1 MKAKNNS
8 KAIEFTRGSEIWIHQ
23 FRMFISSMMNVI
35 VFGLMI
41 TIGIVCAF
49 LYIKLKDVHFLALSV
64 QYDIWL
70 KSVFNN
76 PDARV
81 ALKLNGV
88 VRDYT
93 LDQAQH
99 IINPYFN
106 QLKFYVFRAFIL
118 GILLSSFLVGGL
130 IYYWFTYGKEVMSDE
145 QIRGSELVSND
156 ALIYKIQSTKGF
168 SPYKI
173 SNIPMVKNTEGTN
186 VGIFGAPGSGKSQI
200 FRDHLSQV
208 RNNKRK
214 AIVYDPSG
222 EFTSEFYRP
231 GIDIILNPFDERM
244 PYWSPFFEIRH
255 DEHFDSIANAFV
267 PVEGKDPYFGEAG
280 RTVLA

>member
-81 ALKLNGV
+81 ALKLNG
-88 VRDYT
+88 
-93 LDQAQH
+93 
-99 IINPYFN
+99 
-106 QLKFYVFRAFIL
+106 
-118 GILLSSFLVGGL
+118 
-130 IYYWFTYGKEVMSDE
+130 
-145 QIRGSELVSND
+145 
-156 ALIYKIQSTKGF
+156 
-168 SPYKI
+168 
-173 SNIPMVKNTEGTN
+173 
-186 VGIFGAPGSGKSQI
+186 
-200 FRDHLSQV
+200 
-208 RNNKRK
+208 
-214 AIVYDPSG
+214 
-222 EFTSEFYRP
+222 
-231 GIDIILNPFDERM
+231 
-244 PYWSPFFEIRH
+244 
-255 DEHFDSIANAFV
+255 
-267 PVEGKDPYFGEAG
+267 
-280 RTVLA
+280 

>member
-130 IYYWFTYGKEVMSDE
+130 IYYWFTYGKEV
-145 QIRGSELVSND
+145 
-156 ALIYKIQSTKGF
+156 
-168 SPYKI
+168 
-173 SNIPMVKNTEGTN
+173 
-186 VGIFGAPGSGKSQI
+186 
-200 FRDHLSQV
+200 
-208 RNNKRK
+208 
-214 AIVYDPSG
+214 
-222 EFTSEFYRP
+222 
-231 GIDIILNPFDERM
+231 
-244 PYWSPFFEIRH
+244 
-255 DEHFDSIANAFV
+255 
-267 PVEGKDPYFGEAG
+267 
-280 RTVLA
+280 